1 MAERTIA
8 AVATPLGE
16 GSVGVI
22 RISGSEAFGVADN
35 VFKSVSGKKIKDIA
49 GYTALFGE
57 VYSDDGRIDEAVALK
72 FVAPKS
78 YTGENVVEISVHGGT
93 LMVKEVLRA
102 VLKGGAVLAAP
113 GEFTKRAFLNGKI
126 DLVKAESVMGLIK
139 ARSMSELKIS
149 SSVHAGST
157 SKQLD
162 AIEKNIVS
170 AAASIAAYCDYPE
183 EDLGEINTDTFIKE
197 LSAVASSLE
206 KMLNE
211 YDAGK
216 ILREGIE
223 TVIIGRPNVGKST
236 LMNLLSGRERSIV
249 TDIAGTTRDI
259 IEDTVMLGDVPLR
272 LADTAGIR
280 DSNDEVEKVGVDL
293 ARQRLSSSQ
302 LVLAVFD
309 ASGKP
314 SRKDK
319 ELLDECK
326 DKPLI
331 VILNKCDKQGANFD
345 EAFAKGTEV
354 VRMSA
359 KTGEGINA
367 LKDAVARVTLTEQL
381 SPDSAILVSERQ
393 RSLAERA
400 LYSVNEALS
409 CIKSGVTPDAVGVC
423 VDDALTSLYELT
435 GKRVTETVTQEIFS
449 RFCVGK

>member
-1 MAERTIA
+1 MSERTIA

-22 RISGSEAFGVADN
+22 RISGNEAFKVADN
-35 VFKSVSGKKIKDIA
+35 VFKSVSGKKIEEIP

-57 VYSDDGRIDEAVALK
+57 VYSDGGRIDEAVALK

-78 YTGENVVEISVHGGT
+78 YTGEDVVEISVHGGT
-93 LMVKEVLRA
+93 LMVKETLRA

-113 GEFTKRAFLNGKI
+113 GEFTKRAFLNGKM
-126 DLVKAESVMGLIK
+126 DLVKAESVMGLIR

-197 LSAVASSLE
+197 LGSVAAALE

-236 LMNLLSGRERSIV
+236 LMNLLSGSVRSIV
-249 TDIAGTTRDI
+249 TDIAGTTRDV

-280 DSNDEVEKVGVDL
+280 DSEDEVEKVGVDL

-309 ASGKP
+309 ASSKP

-319 ELLDECK
+319 ELLEECEG
-326 DKPLI
+326 KPLI
-331 VILNKCDKQGANFD
+331 VILNKCDKDCAFD
-345 EAFAKGTEV
+345 EDFAKGTEV

-359 KTGEGINA
+359 KTGEGIDA
-367 LKDAVARVTLTEQL
+367 LKDAVARVTFTEQL

-400 LYSVNEALS
+400 LYSVNEALLG
-409 CIKSGVTPDAVGVC
+409 IKSGVTPDAVGVC
-423 VDDALTSLYELT
+423 VDEALNSLYELT
-435 GKRVTETVTQEIFS
+435 GKRVTETVTREIFS

>member
-1 MAERTIA
+1 MDNRTIA
-8 AVATPLGE
+8 AIATPLGE

-22 RISGSEAFGVADN
+22 RISGEDAFNIADK
-35 VFKSVSGKKIKDIA
+35 VFKSVSGKKLNDIA

-57 VYSDDGRIDEAVALK
+57 IYSDDTRIDESVALK

-78 YTGENVVEISVHGGT
+78 YTGENVVELSVHGGT
-93 LMVKEVLRA
+93 LMVKEALRA
-102 VLKGGAVLAAP
+102 VLKGGAILAAP
-113 GEFTKRAFLNGKI
+113 GEFTKRAFLNGKM

-139 ARSMSELKIS
+139 ARSLSELKIS

-183 EDLGEINTDTFIKE
+183 EDIGDIDNE
-197 LSAVASSLE
+197 LFVRELNAVSLSLK

-223 TVIIGRPNVGKST
+223 TVIVGRPNVGKST
-236 LMNLLSGRERSIV
+236 LMNLISGHIKSIV
-249 TDIAGTTRDI
+249 TDKEGTTRDV
-259 IEDTVMLGDVPLR
+259 IEDTVMLGDVPLI

-280 DSNDEVEKVGVDL
+280 DSDDEVEKVGVDM
-293 ARQRLSSSQ
+293 ARQRISSSQ
-302 LVLAVFD
+302 LIFAVFD
-309 ASGKP
+309 ASKKLDH
-314 SRKDK
+314 KDIK
-319 ELLDECK
+319 LLNECRG
-326 DKPLI
+326 KPLI
-331 VILNKCDKQGANFD
+331 VILNKCDKECVFDCDFD
-345 EAFAKGTEV
+345 EGTEI

-359 KTGEGINA
+359 KTGEGIEA
-367 LKDAVARVTLTEQL
+367 LRDAVARVTLTEQL

-393 RSLAERA
+393 RNLAERA
-400 LYSVNEALS
+400 LYSVNEALYA
-409 CIKSGVTPDAVGVC
+409 IKSSVTPDAVGVL
-423 VDDALTSLYELT
+423 VDEALNSLYELT
-435 GKRVTETVTQEIFS
+435 GKRVTETVTEEIFS

>member
-1 MAERTIA
+1 MDNRTIA
-8 AVATPLGE
+8 AIATPLGE

-22 RISGSEAFGVADN
+22 RISGEDAFNIADK
-35 VFKSVSGKKIKDIA
+35 VFKSVSGKKLNDIA

-57 VYSDDGRIDEAVALK
+57 IYSDDTRIDESVALK

-78 YTGENVVEISVHGGT
+78 YTGENVVELSVHGGT
-93 LMVKEVLRA
+93 LMVKEALRA
-102 VLKGGAVLAAP
+102 VLKGGAILAAP
-113 GEFTKRAFLNGKI
+113 GEFTKRAFLNGKM

-139 ARSMSELKIS
+139 ARSLSELKIS

-183 EDLGEINTDTFIKE
+183 EDIGDIDNELFVRE
-197 LSAVASSLE
+197 LSAVSLSLK

-223 TVIIGRPNVGKST
+223 TVIVGRPNVGKST
-236 LMNLLSGRERSIV
+236 LMNLISGHIKSIV
-249 TDIAGTTRDI
+249 TDKEGTTRDV
-259 IEDTVMLGDVPLR
+259 IEDTVMLGDVPLI

-280 DSNDEVEKVGVDL
+280 DSDDEVEKVGVDM
-293 ARQRLSSSQ
+293 ARQRISSSQ
-302 LVLAVFD
+302 LIFAVFD
-309 ASGKP
+309 ASKKLDH
-314 SRKDK
+314 KDIK
-319 ELLDECK
+319 LLNECSG
-326 DKPLI
+326 KPLI
-331 VILNKCDKQGANFD
+331 VILNKCDKECVFDCDFD
-345 EAFAKGTEV
+345 EGTEI

-359 KTGEGINA
+359 KTGEGIEA
-367 LKDAVARVTLTEQL
+367 LRDAVARVTLTEQL

-393 RSLAERA
+393 RNLAERA
-400 LYSVNEALS
+400 LYSVNEALYA
-409 CIKSGVTPDAVGVC
+409 IKSSVTPDAVGVL
-423 VDDALTSLYELT
+423 VDEALNSLYELT
-435 GKRVTETVTQEIFS
+435 GKRVTETVTEEIFS

>member
-1 MAERTIA
+1 MDNRTIA
-8 AVATPLGE
+8 AIATPLGE

-22 RISGSEAFGVADN
+22 RISGEDAFNIADK
-35 VFKSVSGKKIKDIA
+35 VFKSVSGKKLNDIA

-57 VYSDDGRIDEAVALK
+57 IYSDDTRIDESVALK

-78 YTGENVVEISVHGGT
+78 YTGENVVELSVHGGT
-93 LMVKEVLRA
+93 LMVKEALRA
-102 VLKGGAVLAAP
+102 VLKGGAILAAP
-113 GEFTKRAFLNGKI
+113 GEFTKRAFLNGKM

-139 ARSMSELKIS
+139 ARSLSELKIS

-183 EDLGEINTDTFIKE
+183 EDIGDIDNELFVRE
-197 LSAVASSLE
+197 LSAVSLSLK

-223 TVIIGRPNVGKST
+223 TVIVGRPNVGKST
-236 LMNLLSGRERSIV
+236 LMNLISGHIKSIV
-249 TDIAGTTRDI
+249 TDKEGTTRDV
-259 IEDTVMLGDVPLR
+259 IEDTVMLGDVPLI

-280 DSNDEVEKVGVDL
+280 DSDDEVEKVGVDM
-293 ARQRLSSSQ
+293 ARQRISSSQ
-302 LVLAVFD
+302 LIFAVFD
-309 ASGKP
+309 ASKKLDH
-314 SRKDK
+314 KDIK
-319 ELLDECK
+319 LLDECRG
-326 DKPLI
+326 KPLI
-331 VILNKCDKQGANFD
+331 VILNKCDKECVFDCDFD
-345 EAFAKGTEV
+345 EGTEI

-359 KTGEGINA
+359 KTGEGIEA
-367 LKDAVARVTLTEQL
+367 LRDAVARVTLTEQL

-393 RSLAERA
+393 RNLAERA
-400 LYSVNEALS
+400 LYSVNEALYA
-409 CIKSGVTPDAVGVC
+409 IKSSVTPDAVGVL
-423 VDDALTSLYELT
+423 VDEALNSLYELT
-435 GKRVTETVTQEIFS
+435 GKRVTETVTEEIFS